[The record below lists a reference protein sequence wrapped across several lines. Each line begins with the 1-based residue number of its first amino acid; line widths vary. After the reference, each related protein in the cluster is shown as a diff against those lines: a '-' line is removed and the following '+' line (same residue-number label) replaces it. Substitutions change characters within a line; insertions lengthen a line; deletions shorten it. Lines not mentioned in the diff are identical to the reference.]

1 MGGMTRMH
9 FRAIARV
16 FHNEYNRKHDR
27 ADGTADVGYES
38 GYESALWRMSS
49 RLATVFEGF
58 NPNFDRE
65 KFIDACTQ
73 NEEGL
78 E

>member
-9 FRAIARV
+9 FTEVARV
-16 FHNEYNRKHDR
+16 LNNEYTRKHSKP
-27 ADGTADVGYES
+27 DGSADVGYES
-38 GYESALWRMSS
+38 GYESALWRVTS

-65 KFIDACTQ
+65 KFMAACT
-73 NEEGL
+73 EEA
-78 E
+78 

>member
-9 FRAIARV
+9 FTEVARIL
-16 FHNEYNRKHDR
+16 NYEYTKAHALDQ
-27 ADGTADVGYES
+27 DVAFIEGH
-38 GYESALWRMSS
+38 ESALFRVTS

-65 KFIDACTQ
+65 KFMAACT
-73 NEEGL
+73 EE

>member
-16 FHNEYNRKHDR
+16 FNNEYVKTHDPET
-27 ADGTADVGYES
+27 DGRFVD

-49 RLATVFEGF
+49 RLASVFEGF

>member
-1 MGGMTRMH
+1 
-9 FRAIARV
+9 
-16 FHNEYNRKHDR
+16 
-27 ADGTADVGYES
+27 
-38 GYESALWRMSS
+38 LWRMSS
-49 RLATVFEGF
+49 RLASVFEGF